1 MACHMIAHS
10 FAVTPRMD
18 FKTKGL
24 GFGRVDV
31 ADARIHGSLAQSQPD
46 VPHALVERSTDWFG
60 FWEAR
65 DVATDFVVTDS
76 ARTIEDA
83 TDALPDLA

>member
-1 MACHMIAHS
+1 MVVVFILLFVMACHMIAHS

-18 FKTKGL
+18 FQTKGL

-31 ADARIHGSLAQSQPD
+31 ADARIHGSLAQSQPN
-46 VPHALVERSTDWFG
+46 VAHARVERSTDWT
-60 FWEAR
+60 ES
-65 DVATDFVVTDS
+65 V
-76 ARTIEDA
+76 RTIEDA